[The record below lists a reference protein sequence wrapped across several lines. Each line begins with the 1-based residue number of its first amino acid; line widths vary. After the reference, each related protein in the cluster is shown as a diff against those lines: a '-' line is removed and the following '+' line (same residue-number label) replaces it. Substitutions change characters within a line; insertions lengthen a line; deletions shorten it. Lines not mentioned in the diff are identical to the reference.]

1 MDKQSIVI
9 TGMGTV
15 TCLGVGAED
24 YWNNLSA
31 GVCGIGEIT
40 RLDTASLP
48 VRRAGEV
55 RDFQP
60 RDFMPKPLVL
70 DTEPFAQ
77 YAYAS
82 ACQAV
87 AQSGLDSRSDRVGI
101 VMGTALHGIDYIARV
116 QKEFDAAGKPA
127 EPKLLTKYMGNIA
140 ASQFAIQNGVTGPS
154 LTVSTA
160 CSTGG
165 DAVNLASMLLETG
178 RADAVIVMAG
188 ESAISPATI
197 QSLSRIKAMSPTGE
211 SRPFCAERN
220 GFVIGE
226 GGGALILETEEHARA
241 RGAVILARLLG
252 CADNTDGHHPV
263 SPHPEGL
270 YAAECFKTALR
281 RAGLRPEDIGYVNAH
296 GTATIKGDLA
306 EAKALRLTFGDYP
319 VAVSSTKGATGH
331 MMAAGGITEV
341 VACVMAIR
349 TGILPPNLGLTTQD
363 PACDVHLITLENQ
376 RQQVSAAMSNA
387 MGFGGQNS
395 SVIVGKYEK

>member
-9 TGMGTV
+9 TGMGAV
-15 TCLGVGAED
+15 TCLGVGVED

-48 VRRAGEV
+48 VHRAGEV
-55 RDFQP
+55 RDFHP

-87 AQSGLDSRSDRVGI
+87 AQSGLDTRSDRVGI

-116 QKEFDAAGKPA
+116 QKEFDATGKPA

-165 DAVNLASMLLETG
+165 DAVNIASMLLETG
-178 RADAVIVMAG
+178 RAEAVIVMAG

-197 QSLSRIKAMSPTGE
+197 QSLSKVKAMSPTGE
-211 SRPFCAERN
+211 SRPFCADRN

-226 GGGALILETEEHARA
+226 GGGALVLETEAHALA
-241 RGAVILARLLG
+241 RGAEILARLLG
-252 CADNTDGHHPV
+252 CADNTDGYHPV
-263 SPHPEGL
+263 SPHPEGRL
-270 YAAECFKTALR
+270 AAECIR
-281 RAGLRPEDIGYVNAH
+281 RALERANLRPEDIGYVNAH
-296 GTATIKGDLA
+296 STATIKGDAA
-306 EAKALRLTFGDYP
+306 EALAIHRVFGDYP

-341 VACVMAIR
+341 VACVRAVQ
-349 TGILPPNLGLTTQD
+349 TGILPPNLGLTVQD
-363 PACDVHLITLENQ
+363 PQCGLNLVTQETRN
-376 RQQVSAAMSNA
+376 RPVTAAMSNA

-395 SVIVGKYEK
+395 CVIVGAYR